1 MLNLGLKIGNPS
13 PPTDSSSFFYPF
25 KLLLSGYIPHFQ
37 THPCGHKITADPG
50 LLGWCGRSSAT
61 FQSCGVLGWSCA
73 SCSLA
78 CLDGLYIYIFKYIYI
93 YITYTYMWC
102 CLSVFVTTYVHL
114 SIYLSIY
121 LSISSHLI
129 SSHLISSHLISSH
142 LSIYLSIY
150 LSISTYLSIYL
161 PIYLSIYLSFYLSI
175 NRPIY
180 SSNYLSIYLSIHS
193 SI

>member
-78 CLDGLYIYIFKYIYI
+78 CLDGLYIYIFLIYI
-93 YITYTYMWC
+93 YISLTYTYMWC

-114 SIYLSIY
+114 SIYLSHLISSHLISSIY

-129 SSHLISSHLISSH
+129 SSHLISSLP
-142 LSIYLSIY
+142 IY
-150 LSISTYLSIYL
+150 LSISTFLSIFLSIYPSIDL
-161 PIYLSIYLSFYLSI
+161 SIHPTIYRSIYLFIHLSSYIYLSI
-175 NRPIY
+175 
-180 SSNYLSIYLSIHS
+180 
-193 SI
+193 